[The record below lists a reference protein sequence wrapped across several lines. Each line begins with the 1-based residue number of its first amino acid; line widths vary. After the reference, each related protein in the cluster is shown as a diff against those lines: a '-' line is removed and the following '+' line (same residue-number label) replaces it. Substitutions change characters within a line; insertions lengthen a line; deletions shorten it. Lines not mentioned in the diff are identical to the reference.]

1 MVDNLCRR
9 SAKLVKNVWVRIRWV
24 VNWNN
29 FEPSDFE
36 YDFEND
42 ELAAHRITFEEAT
55 SVFEQPFGV
64 RRNKGYRDRYQILG
78 VTDAGR
84 RLKLIVQVKPG
95 SVVRIITGWD
105 R

>member
-1 MVDNLCRR
+1 V
-9 SAKLVKNVWVRIRWV
+9 A
-24 VNWNN
+24 NWHNS
-29 FEPSDFE
+29 EPSDFE
-36 YDFEND
+36 YDFETD
-42 ELAAHRITFEEAT
+42 ELAAHRITFEEAM

-64 RRNKGYRDRYQILG
+64 RNKGYRDRYQILG

-84 RLKLIVQVKPG
+84 RLKLIVQIKLE